1 MYAQAAGLA
10 ALSALYPPALLIAVI
25 YLSSASPRRLT
36 GIYVAG
42 AALMTVLAAVVIL
55 VALRAGGMSLPAN
68 RPPRYGLRVGLGVV
82 ALAAAGYLVWRY
94 RHRSPDAA
102 KPGEPGKTAK
112 PGRISRMTAHPR
124 ARTALIVGAVVFAPG
139 VGFIAAVQVVATAK
153 AGLGPTAAAL
163 AIVVVIDLALAWVP
177 LTLHLIAPDATTRT
191 LKSMN
196 AWLGVHGRVVLI
208 GALAA
213 IGAILIIDGAI
224 GLA

>member
-1 MYAQAAGLA
+1 MYEQAAGLA

-25 YLSSASPRRLT
+25 YLSSSSPRRLT
-36 GIYVAG
+36 GTYVAG
-42 AALMTVLAAVVIL
+42 AVLMTVIAAVVIL
-55 VALRAGGMSLPAN
+55 VALRAGGLSLPAN

-82 ALAAAGYLVWRY
+82 ALVAAGYLVWRH
-94 RHRSPDAA
+94 RHPSPADAA
-102 KPGEPGKTAK
+102 KPGK
-112 PGRISRMTAHPR
+112 PGRISRMTARPR
-124 ARTALIVGAVVFAPG
+124 ARTALIVGALVFAPG
-139 VGFIAAVQVVATAK
+139 IGFIAAVQVVATAK
-153 AGLGPTAAAL
+153 AGPGPTTAAL
-163 AIVVVIDLALAWVP
+163 AIVVVIDLAFAWLP

-213 IGAILIIDGAI
+213 IGAILVIDGAI